1 MSKYIDEMSPVQT
14 YNHRS
19 DNDLDTSVKL
29 SSKVRIMISFQKYAY
44 DSAILSKSITSLSKS
59 EQKISTTC
67 VNT

>member
-44 DSAILSKSITSLSKS
+44 DSAILSKSIVEVSKS
-59 EQKISTTC
+59 KQKSSTTC
-67 VNT
+67 VHT